1 MLLELLSIIL
11 SMLLARLS
19 RHRVGRT
26 CSLPLE
32 IVIACLC
39 GWWSTTPLYAHDIAE
54 HGIAQEVSI
63 ADDGVADVALP
74 PRFVVRTVV
83 SGLTLPTDMVILPSG
98 DFLVT
103 EKGVGSDEFSTAH
116 VRLVRQ
122 GVLQPDPVL
131 TLRVNE
137 RWDSGLY
144 SIVLDP
150 QFAAN
155 HYFYLWYSTGES
167 SLGWQGKTVNRLSRF
182 TYDPTSGKASP
193 ASETII
199 LDDVPW
205 SPLHNGGGLA
215 FDPEGNL
222 WVTTGDATLS
232 LTFTDGHLS
241 QDFASLNGKVLRI
254 RPKLTG
260 GYDLPSN
267 NPFANRGGVRPEI
280 YASGLRNPFRM
291 TQRGADQKFYFIDVG
306 QESWEEV
313 NELVAG
319 ANYGWPYREG
329 MCPIYVTDEDCTP
342 APEQYTDPILSYAHP
357 PEGGAGITA
366 MTFYEGTAWPAQY
379 RGRLFFADFNS
390 NWVGMVDLDDPDK
403 TVTQFATGLASLAD
417 MEATPEGI
425 YAVSIYDQKIVYIYY
440 AEDGNLPPS
449 AQFQATPTT
458 GAAPLSVEFTAIGS
472 EDADGD
478 TLSYRWDFGD
488 ASEIVMTNTPTAT
501 HLYAQDG
508 DYLATLQVVDG
519 RGGESEILTQLIQ
532 LYSGAKAQIFQEN
545 LADPIRTLYQGGDQI
560 RFRAMREGDTLGLD
574 PDRPFVWTILLHHNE
589 HIHTVKSEAVGSEV
603 VLDLPTETHALGAPV
618 WYEIQ
623 LAMQTASGQ
632 VLRTMHELHPQTI
645 HIQSQSWPG
654 KTAITLNQQVQ
665 NPDKPTLVIVGQQY
679 VLEAGEIV
687 VHDQKV
693 GRFTHWLVTDAWPV
707 VSTAGETEFVTERRY
722 EFVAPTASKSY
733 IAFYEYLRPARRTY
747 LPAMPNQLAQDSTL
761 GEVAGEVTG
770 EESE

>member
-1 MLLELLSIIL
+1 
-11 SMLLARLS
+11 MLLARLT
-19 RHRVGRT
+19 RYRVRRI
-26 CSLPLE
+26 CSLSLG

-39 GWWSTTPLYAHDIAE
+39 GWWSITPLYAQDMAE
-54 HGIAQEVSI
+54 YGIAQEVSI
-63 ADDGVADVALP
+63 AGEEDTDVKLP

-103 EKGVGSDEFSTAH
+103 EKGVGSEEFSTAH

-137 RWDSGLY
+137 KWDSGLY

-150 QFAAN
+150 QFATN

-167 SLGWQGKTVNRLSRF
+167 SLGWQGQTVNRLSRF
-182 TYDPTSGKASP
+182 TYDPASGKATL

-199 LDDVPW
+199 LDNVPW

-222 WVTTGDATLS
+222 WVTTGDATSS
-232 LTFTDGHLS
+232 LTFPDGHLS
-241 QDFASLNGKVLRI
+241 QDFTSLNGKVLRI
-254 RPKLTG
+254 RPRPAG
-260 GYDLPSN
+260 GYDLPIN
-267 NPFANRGGVRPEI
+267 NPFANRSDARPEI
-280 YASGLRNPFRM
+280 YALGLRNPFRM
-291 TQRGADQKFYFIDVG
+291 TQRDADQKFYFIDVG

-319 ANYGWPYREG
+319 ANYGWPHREG
-329 MCPIYVTDEDCTP
+329 MCPIYVTDEDCPP

-357 PEGGAGITA
+357 AEGGAGITA

-379 RGRLFFADFNS
+379 RGQLFFADFNS
-390 NWVGMVDLDDPDK
+390 NWVGMVDVDDPAK
-403 TVTQFATGLASLAD
+403 KITQFATGLSSLVD
-417 MEATPEGI
+417 MEATPQGI

-449 AQFQATPTT
+449 AQFQAAPTG
-458 GAAPLSVEFTAIGS
+458 GAAPLAVEFTAVGS

-478 TLSYRWDFGD
+478 TLRYRWNFGD
-488 ASEIVMTNTPTAT
+488 GSEIVMTNTPTIT
-501 HLYAQDG
+501 HVYAQDG
-508 DYLATLQVVDG
+508 DYLATLQVVDQ

-532 LYSGAKAQIFQEN
+532 LYSGTRAQIAQEN
-545 LADPIRTLYQGGDQI
+545 LTNPLRTLYHGGDQI
-560 RFRAMREGDTLGLD
+560 HFRAMREGDTLGLD

-589 HIHTVKSEAVGSEV
+589 HIHTVKSELVGSEV
-603 VLDLPTETHALGAPV
+603 VLELPTETHALGAPV

-645 HIQSQSWPG
+645 HIQAQSWPG
-654 KTAITLNQQVQ
+654 ETMITLNQQVQ
-665 NPDKPTLVIVGQQY
+665 DPDEPALAIVGQHY
-679 VLEAGEIV
+679 VLEAGEIIV
-687 VHDQKV
+687 YDQKV

-707 VSTAGETEFVTERRY
+707 VSTAAATESITERRY
-722 EFVAPTASKSY
+722 EFAAPTASKSY
-733 IAFYEYLRPARRTY
+733 IAFYEYLRPARLIY
-747 LPAMPNQLAQDSTL
+747 LPALSNRQVQDAAV
-761 GEVAGEVTG
+761 GEAAN
-770 EESE
+770 